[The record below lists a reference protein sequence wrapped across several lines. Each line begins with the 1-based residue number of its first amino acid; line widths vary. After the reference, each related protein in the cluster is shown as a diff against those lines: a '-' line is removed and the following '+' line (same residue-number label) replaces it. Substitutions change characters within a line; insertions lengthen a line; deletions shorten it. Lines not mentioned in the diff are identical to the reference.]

1 MNRLP
6 ALLVLVL
13 LPAAAAC
20 AGEAV
25 LPFGG
30 VKAETIPERKELP
43 PVEEKGKPY
52 KVPATNWEKRPI
64 LWGWTCELADGTGL
78 SFGGVHQTADDGR
91 PHTAVLAGGMWTNLA
106 EELRK
111 KNPLQKH
118 HAAARALRVG
128 IKDALALARHLY
140 FEGKPAGEEAKLLA
154 AGADPAVAKAAADLA
169 KLTGELKAAKD
180 LPPYEA
186 GQVQAALKHL
196 EAAAAGLKP
205 FAPRVTPEAMAAL
218 RSAQIE
224 VERAAEPL
232 DAEPAGRALSRIAYD
247 AKSKLY
253 VLFGGTHMDYETND
267 LWVFDPAQRKWL
279 QRHQDAAPEP
289 RCDHFLE
296 APGDGRI
303 VLYGGCAYIPG
314 KHYVN
319 VGPAKWIYDV
329 AKNAWSPDGHQEA
342 AVASGTRSARYFPP
356 AGPEAFMKGERPDAA
371 AHEAELQKLP
381 ANTWTLLKTPIPL
394 GGRDWGTWVH
404 DPDRD
409 MLYVWAGG
417 HASYAGND
425 VARYHLATGRW
436 EISDPIELPLG
447 CCGTNEQYPSG
458 VNFNG
463 RPWVKKHVWN
473 SQAYDGV
480 LKQMIMGGAND
491 AKLDPYCYFYDP
503 DKAEW
508 TGRLRL
514 PEGMPNDAYGM
525 QIRHTAHGM
534 FAWAGA
540 WLFDDKAKAW
550 SQLKVQGQMPGGGV
564 DSSGLVY
571 DAKRGRVLLATLGG
585 YAKPFDGQLYALDL
599 KTLQVA
605 PLNPDGM
612 QDPARK
618 WSIFL
623 REVICLP
630 ESDLFL
636 WPQRLNL
643 DGKEADDRY
652 VAYDAVKNRWVTVKL
667 ATAVG
672 APKFNTQ
679 YSPVCSGIA
688 WDAKRKLVWVG
699 LATWDGGVW
708 VLRFDPATA
717 DIQPLAK

>member
-1 MNRLP
+1 
-6 ALLVLVL
+6 
-13 LPAAAAC
+13 
-20 AGEAV
+20 
-25 LPFGG
+25 
-30 VKAETIPERKELP
+30 
-43 PVEEKGKPY
+43 
-52 KVPATNWEKRPI
+52 
-64 LWGWTCELADGTGL
+64 
-78 SFGGVHQTADDGR
+78 
-91 PHTAVLAGGMWTNLA
+91 
-106 EELRK
+106 
-111 KNPLQKH
+111 
-118 HAAARALRVG
+118 
-128 IKDALALARHLY
+128 
-140 FEGKPAGEEAKLLA
+140 
-154 AGADPAVAKAAADLA
+154 
-169 KLTGELKAAKD
+169 
-180 LPPYEA
+180 
-186 GQVQAALKHL
+186 
-196 EAAAAGLKP
+196 
-205 FAPRVTPEAMAAL
+205 
-218 RSAQIE
+218 
-224 VERAAEPL
+224 
-232 DAEPAGRALSRIAYD
+232 
-247 AKSKLY
+247 
-253 VLFGGTHMDYETND
+253 
-267 LWVFDPAQRKWL
+267 
-279 QRHQDAAPEP
+279 
-289 RCDHFLE
+289 
-296 APGDGRI
+296 
-303 VLYGGCAYIPG
+303 
-314 KHYVN
+314 
-319 VGPAKWIYDV
+319 
-329 AKNAWSPDGHQEA
+329 
-342 AVASGTRSARYFPP
+342 
-356 AGPEAFMKGERPDAA
+356 
-371 AHEAELQKLP
+371 
-381 ANTWTLLKTPIPL
+381 TWTLLKTPIPL

-473 SQAYDGV
+473 SQAYDAV

-491 AKLDPYCYFYDP
+491 PKLDPYCYFYDP

-508 TGRLRL
+508 VGRLRL

-540 WLFDDKAKAW
+540 WLFDDKAKVW

-571 DAKRGRVLLATLGG
+571 DAKRDRVLLATLGG
-585 YAKPFDGQLYALDL
+585 YAKPFDGQLHALDL
-599 KTLQVA
+599 KTLKVA
-605 PLNPDGM
+605 PLNPEGM

-652 VAYDAVKNRWVTVKL
+652 VAYDGAKNRWVTLKL
-667 ATAVG
+667 AIAAG

-708 VLRFDPATA
+708 ALRFDSATA
-717 DIQPLAK
+717 DIQPIGK